1 MVRNLVATGRAAL
14 AVTAVTALAA
24 GAMLAVPTAAS
35 AVDVGSPVVV
45 NEVYGG
51 GGNSGAQYKSDFIEL
66 FNSGTAAVDLGSYS
80 VQYSS
85 ATGTSWTNKTDLT
98 GSIPAGGYYLV
109 AESAGNGGSVDLPAP
124 DVTGDIGISGT
135 AGKVALVNTQTALT
149 CATHCAS
156 ATGVVDFVGYGTT
169 ANDFAG
175 TGPAPAPSNTNSD
188 SRSAAH
194 ANTGNNSADF
204 STGTPSPTPGG
215 GTTTPPGNPVPAT
228 IEQVQGTGS
237 TSPLNGKT
245 VITKGVVTAAY
256 PTGGYNGYTIQTP
269 GTGGAIDFSSHT
281 GSDGVFVYSPTTVG
295 NVAIGD
301 YVQLTG
307 AVSEYNGLTEINV
320 SAAADLTKLTDTVT
334 APTAATT
341 TSFPAADAQRES
353 LESMLYKPTGDYTIT
368 NTYGTNQYGELGLA
382 AGTTPLIQ
390 WTEVARPNTDAANA
404 VKADNDA
411 RAVVLDD
418 GETTNFLS
426 TANSGL
432 TPPYISLTNP
442 IRVGAP
448 VAFSK
453 PVIFSVGG
461 SPTAPSW
468 RFQPTGPVS
477 AADPAAYPASW
488 QNTRAATPSA
498 ANISKKGTPDF
509 KVASFNVENFFTTF
523 GDTRPD
529 CSSYKDR
536 DGNPITV
543 NRCTGANGP
552 RGAWNAASFSR
563 QQDKIVSAINSSGT
577 EVAGLMEIE
586 NSVVLG
592 AAKDSTLAELVDALN
607 AKAGAGTW
615 AYIPSS
621 TELPAVSAMDV
632 INSAI
637 IYQPAVVAPVG
648 ASRALGTQSGA
659 GQAFDQAREP
669 IAQKFVPVAG
679 GAEFLFVVNHFKSK
693 GSSAGGPGDADT
705 GDGQGAS
712 NGTRVREATALRDWI
727 PTLVDPAKEAIFM
740 VGDYNAYSQ
749 EDPLQV
755 LYGAG
760 YVDAEHAFDVGKYSY
775 SYSGLSGSLD
785 HAMMNSVALARST
798 GADIWN
804 INSAESVAL
813 DYSRY
818 NYHGTLFYAPD
829 PFASSDHDPVVIG
842 VRDNL
847 PAVASAVTLTASA
860 AGQTFG
866 TGTPATITATVTMA
880 DGSAANGTVAFRADD
895 GTLLGTATVSKGKAT
910 VQVRRLLG
918 VGRKHITGQFMPAD
932 KTTQAGS
939 TSAPLT
945 FQVYMALSSTKIS
958 AKVVTVKGDPK
969 HKYGLVISGTVTIG
983 APSTLVGDGT
993 LNVNVNGVK
1002 AATARVR
1009 SGTAITPVIPVSKG
1023 TATVIATFI
1032 PTDATDVQRSTAP
1045 FLTVKINKQNG
1056 SAAKPRP
1063 VPAGSGLRAVLQW
1076 TCPCCQPRL
1085 QSSRVA
1091 NVSMGRLGPLSIE
1104 TSASVWSDE
1113 VGPTVC
1119 HLIPSPRRSVSW
1131 PLRTVT
1137 FLPKT
1142 FLPNPPSQLMLLRP
1156 KPGLPPVGI

>member
-1 MVRNLVATGRAAL
+1 M
-14 AVTAVTALAA
+14 AVTAVMALAA

-51 GGNSGAQYKSDFIEL
+51 GA
-66 FNSGTAAVDLGSYS
+66 
-80 VQYSS
+80 
-85 ATGTSWTNKTDLT
+85 
-98 GSIPAGGYYLV
+98 
-109 AESAGNGGSVDLPAP
+109 
-124 DVTGDIGISGT
+124 
-135 AGKVALVNTQTALT
+135 
-149 CATHCAS
+149 
-156 ATGVVDFVGYGTT
+156 
-169 ANDFAG
+169 
-175 TGPAPAPSNTNSD
+175 
-188 SRSAAH
+188 
-194 ANTGNNSADF
+194 
-204 STGTPSPTPGG
+204 
-215 GTTTPPGNPVPAT
+215 PVPAT
-228 IEQVQGTGS
+228 IEQVQGSGP

-245 VITKGVVTAAY
+245 VITKGVVTAGY
-256 PTGGYNGYTIQTP
+256 PTGGYNGYAIQTP
-269 GTGGAIDFSSHT
+269 GTGGAIDFSTHT
-281 GSDGVFVYSPTTVG
+281 GSDGVFAYSPSTVG
-295 NVAIGD
+295 RVAIGD

-320 SAAADLTKLTDTVT
+320 SAATDLTKLTDTVT
-334 APTAATT
+334 APTPATT
-341 TSFPAADAQRES
+341 TSFPAADAERES

-382 AGTTPLIQ
+382 AGSKPLIQ
-390 WTEVARPNTDAANA
+390 WTEVARPNTGAATA

-418 GETTNFLS
+418 GQTTNFLS
-426 TANSGL
+426 AANSGL
-432 TPPYISLTNP
+432 TPPYLSLTDP

-448 VAFSK
+448 VAFAK

-461 SPTAPSW
+461 SPTAPTW
-468 RFQPTGPVS
+468 RFQPTGPIT
-477 AADPAAYPASW
+477 AADQADYPASW

-498 ANISKKGTPDF
+498 ANIGKKGTPDF
-509 KVASFNVENFFTTF
+509 RVASFNVENFFTTF

-536 DGNPITV
+536 AGNPITV

-552 RGAWNAASFSR
+552 RGAWNQQNFTR

-592 AAKDSTLAELVDALN
+592 AAKDSTLAELVGALN

-637 IYQPAVVAPVG
+637 IYQPAVVTPVG

-693 GSSAGGPGDADT
+693 GSSAGGPGDTDT

-712 NGTRVREATALRDWI
+712 NGTRVREAAALRDWI

-740 VGDYNAYSQ
+740 VGDYNSYSE

-755 LYGAG
+755 LYDAG

-775 SYSGLSGSLD
+775 SFSGLSGSLD

-804 INSAESVAL
+804 INSAESV

-842 VRDNL
+842 VKDNG

-895 GTLLGTATVSKGKAT
+895 GTLLGTATVSAGKAT
-910 VQVRRLLG
+910 VGVRRLLG
-918 VGRKHITGQFMPAD
+918 VGVKHITGQFIPAD

-945 FQVYMALSSTKIS
+945 FQVYMALSLTKIS
-958 AKVVTVKGDPK
+958 AKVVTVKGDRQ
-969 HKYGLVISGTVTIG
+969 HKSGLVITGTITIG
-983 APSTLVGDGT
+983 APSTLVADST
-993 LNVNVNGVK
+993 LNVNVNGAK
-1002 AATARVR
+1002 AATVRVR
-1009 SGTAITPVIPVSKG
+1009 SGTATTAVIQYRR
-1023 TATVIATFI
+1023 A
-1032 PTDATDVQRSTAP
+1032 
-1045 FLTVKINKQNG
+1045 L
-1056 SAAKPRP
+1056 RP
-1063 VPAGSGLRAVLQW
+1063 SSP
-1076 TCPCCQPRL
+1076 P
-1085 QSSRVA
+1085 SSRRIRPTC
-1091 NVSMGRLGPLSIE
+1091 SDPL
-1104 TSASVWSDE
+1104 
-1113 VGPTVC
+1113 
-1119 HLIPSPRRSVSW
+1119 HRS
-1131 PLRTVT
+1131 
-1137 FLPKT
+1137 
-1142 FLPNPPSQLMLLRP
+1142 
-1156 KPGLPPVGI
+1156 